1 MAPSPSEISE
11 EAPAACA
18 ADSTATASDLGFI
31 FTHDSPYLSGI
42 VAPPNTPILTWT
54 SSSVADTAEL
64 QFLEPLDPDYR
75 ANDVTSVNRFPPTR
89 PPPKPRTNTNMVQ
102 LTEVV
107 DEHFQEGQPGP
118 EEDEDD
124 FTDTDSEISNDSD
137 YDPIDESFAER
148 LYALRD
154 IVPPHTRSSI
164 ANTVTATTDA
174 VKSVLSFSGK
184 TMWVLASSALVLG
197 VPWALAWAEEQQVM
211 EMEKEMKMREMG
223 GEILTA
229 GAPGQGG
236 SATAEQ
242 VGAALGRDVKPAL

>member
-1 MAPSPSEISE
+1 MAPSEISE
-11 EAPAACA
+11 EAPAGVAA
-18 ADSTATASDLGFI
+18 ADPTATAGNLGLDFI
-31 FTHDSPYLSGI
+31 FNHDSPFRYLSGI
-42 VAPPNTPILTWT
+42 VPPPNTPILTSNRRFIAGT
-54 SSSVADTAEL
+54 PEL
-64 QFLEPLDPDYR
+64 RSLEPLHLDNCDS
-75 ANDVTSVNRFPPTR
+75 DVTSATHHQPPNPPTDT
-89 PPPKPRTNTNMVQ
+89 KMVQ

-118 EEDEDD
+118 EEDEED
-124 FTDTDSEISNDSD
+124 FTDTDSEISNESD

-154 IVPPHTRSSI
+154 IIPPQTRSSI
-164 ANTVTATTDA
+164 ANTATATTDA

-184 TMWVLASSALVLG
+184 TLWVLASSALVLG

-236 SATAEQ
+236 SATADQ
-242 VGAALGRDVKPAL
+242 VGAALGRDAKPAL